1 MDVGIHILLLLITI
15 IISLLL
21 SSLLP
26 QLLPILQIVNHYVR
40 NVIKLLCKEV
50 LKILPLPD
58 KSSLTYNQYF
68 YELLYYQLKDTDIK
82 TPLPSSV
89 IMYKLLKILNDDYNM
104 SIPIKVKSRS
114 KKDQLMQAQAS
125 FSKIISKSISGVN
138 VDLSSKDKLDFIIPM
153 DNYLLNLLQNTEKDR
168 KTQMLCLDLDE
179 TLIHSAL
186 EPKVSSDHEFL
197 LYDEEHRQYFFVF
210 KRPFVDLFLTTLS
223 HFYDISVFTASYSC
237 YSGPIMEFID
247 PHELIT
253 KKYYNTSLTATNVG
267 LEKDLR
273 VVSETHVPH
282 KIIMVDNSV
291 TACIT
296 HRENLYVI
304 NSYKAEKNYDIELL
318 SLIPLLLALAPS
330 NISDTRAILH
340 RRCRNNDKTANKP
353 NTTTPTTT
361 TTTNSSSKSN
371 NTNNDSNSTNNIITS
386 SDNNND
392 KKEVFSKNKV
402 RVKI

>member
-1 MDVGIHILLLLITI
+1 MMLIIDYTYKIDTGIHILLLLITI
-15 IISLLL
+15 IVSSLL
-21 SSLLP
+21 SSILP
-26 QLLPILQIVNHYVR
+26 SLLPILQTFNQYIRH
-40 NVIKLLCKEV
+40 VIQLLCKKL
-50 LKILPLPD
+50 LKMLPLPD
-58 KSSLTYNQYF
+58 KNSLTYMQYF
-68 YELLYYQLKDTDIK
+68 YQLIYYQIKNTDIK

-89 IMYKLLKILNDDYNM
+89 IMYKLLKILNDEN
-104 SIPIKVKSRS
+104 SIPIPIKVKSRS
-114 KKDQLMQAQAS
+114 KKDQLMQSQAS

-153 DNYLLNLLQNTEKDR
+153 DNYLLKLLQNTDKDR

-210 KRPFVDLFLTTLS
+210 KRPFVDLFLTTLA

-247 PHELIT
+247 PYELIT
-253 KKYYNTSLTATNVG
+253 KKYYNTSLTATNIG

-282 KIIMVDNSV
+282 KIIMVDNSI

-304 NSYKAEKNYDIELL
+304 NSYKAEKNNDIELL
-318 SLIPLLLALAPS
+318 SLIPLLLALSPS

-340 RRCRNNDKTANKP
+340 RRSRNNEKIA
-353 NTTTPTTT
+353 
-361 TTTNSSSKSN
+361 SSKSN
-371 NTNNDSNSTNNIITS
+371 DNTPSKNDNS
-386 SDNNND
+386 NNNNN
-392 KKEVFSKNKV
+392 KNNNSSNTTKNVKEKV

>member
-1 MDVGIHILLLLITI
+1 M
-15 IISLLL
+15 
-21 SSLLP
+21 
-26 QLLPILQIVNHYVR
+26 
-40 NVIKLLCKEV
+40 
-50 LKILPLPD
+50 LPLPD
-58 KSSLTYNQYF
+58 KNSLTYMQYF
-68 YELLYYQLKDTDIK
+68 YQLIYYQIKNTDIK

-89 IMYKLLKILNDDYNM
+89 IMYKLLKILNDEN
-104 SIPIKVKSRS
+104 SIPIPIKVKSRS
-114 KKDQLMQAQAS
+114 KKDQLMQSQAS

-153 DNYLLNLLQNTEKDR
+153 DNYLLKLLQNTDKDR

-210 KRPFVDLFLTTLS
+210 KRPFVDLFLTTLA

-247 PHELIT
+247 PYELIT
-253 KKYYNTSLTATNVG
+253 KKYYNTSLTATNIG

-282 KIIMVDNSV
+282 KIIMVDNSI

-304 NSYKAEKNYDIELL
+304 NSYKAEKNNDIELL
-318 SLIPLLLALAPS
+318 SLIPLLLALSPS

-340 RRCRNNDKTANKP
+340 RRSRNNEKIA
-353 NTTTPTTT
+353 
-361 TTTNSSSKSN
+361 SSKSN
-371 NTNNDSNSTNNIITS
+371 DNTPSKNDNS
-386 SDNNND
+386 NNNNN
-392 KKEVFSKNKV
+392 KNNNSSNTTKNVKEKV

>member
-1 MDVGIHILLLLITI
+1 MMLIIDYTYKIDTGIHILLLLITI
-15 IISLLL
+15 IL
-21 SSLLP
+21 SSLLSSILP
-26 QLLPILQIVNHYVR
+26 SLLPILQTFNQYIRH
-40 NVIKLLCKEV
+40 VIQLLCKKV

-58 KSSLTYNQYF
+58 KNSLTYMQYF
-68 YELLYYQLKDTDIK
+68 YQLIYYQIKNTDIK

-89 IMYKLLKILNDDYNM
+89 IMYKLLKILNDENSI

-114 KKDQLMQAQAS
+114 KKDQLMQSQAS

-153 DNYLLNLLQNTEKDR
+153 DNYLLKLLQNTDKDR

-186 EPKVSSDHEFL
+186 EPKVSSNHEFL

-210 KRPFVDLFLTTLS
+210 KRPFVDLFLTTLA

-247 PHELIT
+247 PYELIT
-253 KKYYNTSLTATNVG
+253 KKYYNTSLTATNIG

-273 VVSETHVPH
+273 IVSETHVPH
-282 KIIMVDNSV
+282 KIIMVDNSI

-304 NSYKAEKNYDIELL
+304 NSYKAEKNNDIELL
-318 SLIPLLLALAPS
+318 SLIPLLLALSPS

-340 RRCRNNDKTANKP
+340 RRSRNNEKIA
-353 NTTTPTTT
+353 
-361 TTTNSSSKSN
+361 SSKSN
-371 NTNNDSNSTNNIITS
+371 DNTPSKNDNS
-386 SDNNND
+386 NNNNN
-392 KKEVFSKNKV
+392 KNNNSSNTTKNVKEKV

>member
-1 MDVGIHILLLLITI
+1 MLIIDYTYKIDTGIHILLLLITI
-15 IISLLL
+15 IVSSLL
-21 SSLLP
+21 SSILP
-26 QLLPILQIVNHYVR
+26 SLLPILQTFNQYIRH
-40 NVIKLLCKEV
+40 VIQLLCKKL
-50 LKILPLPD
+50 LKMLPLPD
-58 KSSLTYNQYF
+58 KNSLTYMQYF
-68 YELLYYQLKDTDIK
+68 YQLIYYQIKNTDIK

-89 IMYKLLKILNDDYNM
+89 IMYKLLKILNDEN
-104 SIPIKVKSRS
+104 SIPIPIKVKSRS
-114 KKDQLMQAQAS
+114 KKDQLMQSQAS

-153 DNYLLNLLQNTEKDR
+153 DNYLLKLLQNTDKDR

-210 KRPFVDLFLTTLS
+210 KRPFVDLFLTTLA

-247 PHELIT
+247 PYELIT
-253 KKYYNTSLTATNVG
+253 KKYYNTSLTATNIG

-282 KIIMVDNSV
+282 KIIMVDNSI

-304 NSYKAEKNYDIELL
+304 NSYKAEKNNDIELL
-318 SLIPLLLALAPS
+318 SLIPLLLALSPS

-340 RRCRNNDKTANKP
+340 RRSRNNEKIA
-353 NTTTPTTT
+353 
-361 TTTNSSSKSN
+361 SSKSN
-371 NTNNDSNSTNNIITS
+371 DNTPSKNDNS
-386 SDNNND
+386 NNNNN
-392 KKEVFSKNKV
+392 KNNNSSNTTKNVKEKV